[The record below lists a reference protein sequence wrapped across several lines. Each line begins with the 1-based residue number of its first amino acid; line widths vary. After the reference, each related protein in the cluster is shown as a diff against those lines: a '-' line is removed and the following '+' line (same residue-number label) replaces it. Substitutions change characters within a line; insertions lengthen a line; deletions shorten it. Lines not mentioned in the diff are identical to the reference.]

1 VLLRLIQTVHEDPI
15 DQTAYTAELETENE
29 TLRCKLEALE
39 RELQCRS
46 PTKSPK
52 KAKVP
57 SLNLSDIRVAA
68 GSDSGN
74 EALACAFQKLNG
86 LGLTEPAECR
96 SPGKTPGKK
105 IRKLTAR
112 RWDLMDENEM
122 DAFEN
127 Y

>member
-1 VLLRLIQTVHEDPI
+1 M
-15 DQTAYTAELETENE
+15 
-29 TLRCKLEALE
+29 LRCKLEALE
-39 RELQCRS
+39 REWQCRS
-46 PTKSPK
+46 PTKSSK

-57 SLNLSDIRVAA
+57 SLGLSDIRVAA
-68 GSDSGN
+68 GMCSSDSGN
-74 EALACAFQKLNG
+74 EALASAFQKLNG

-96 SPGKTPGKK
+96 SPGKIPGKK